1 VAVAE
6 PCHATLVIFA
16 GVNSNTQELPPTHQY
31 CVSHLDFW
39 HCPLGPDAAFPT
51 LCSSKGRI
59 EGEDA
64 VGNCIGPMSM
74 FLMYSKSR
82 KSADSKNNRVKLFL
96 SNTRKREDERNN

>member
-1 VAVAE
+1 MIV
-6 PCHATLVIFA
+6 LVIFA
-16 GVNSNTQELPPTHQY
+16 GVNSNTQELPSTHQY

-64 VGNCIGPMSM
+64 VGNCIFGPMSM